1 LALRFALLSVWM
13 SISRLNSGPVITGL
27 LILLIVLPGCSAGQT
42 PTPAFTPLPTAI
54 PPTPILT
61 TSPTTAPASLPLT
74 PLPTL
79 ALDDTSAGEYR
90 ITDFDLAHSPVDG
103 DPNKYLILGNLPVAT
118 PAADLPP
125 QLAAFLGRWEGY
137 VHAPPVDKDRKLVL
151 VIQQIDAREGRA
163 VGYSG
168 ANLQYPDRVG
178 DIHFRVIPG
187 EPPSIEFKVLWPN
200 DQVEIDTFTVDRGS
214 GELLGTA
221 ELVKANAGAAFEL
234 SRERSF
240 YVYKDYPRYL
250 AGKGISAQDHR
261 DPALAHFGQ
270 GYLLYLP
277 QGYADQPEVSWPLIL
292 FLHGYGDRGDN
303 PYLLAK
309 ASPFM
314 YIREQGP
321 LPAII
326 VAPLLSGFQGYS
338 SFPEEYLDG
347 VLDEVQAA
355 YRVDPQRVYLTGLSM
370 GGEAAYRLAV
380 HRPETFAALA
390 PLSAYVDSKTY
401 AGLAQIKDLPVWA
414 IHGAEDTAV
423 PLERGR
429 QPVEALQAAG
439 GNVKFTVLAGHDH
452 DTWTDTYSDPA
463 FYEWLLDQRRP

>member
-1 LALRFALLSVWM
+1 MIAKEDTLHTRNLLNLLTLAAVLALLAGC
-13 SISRLNSGPVITGL
+13 GPAQA
-27 LILLIVLPGCSAGQT
+27 PAPAAT
-42 PTPAFTPLPTAI
+42 PTAARSGTPTAL
-54 PPTPILT
+54 PP
-61 TSPTTAPASLPLT
+61 T

-79 ALDDTSAGEYR
+79 ALDDTSAGEYL
-90 ITDFDLAHSPVDG
+90 IADFDLAHSPVDG
-103 DPNKYLILGNLPVAT
+103 DPNQYLILGNLPIAT
-118 PAADLPP
+118 PAAGLAPE
-125 QLAAFLGRWEGY
+125 LAAFLGRWEGY

-151 VIQQIDAREGRA
+151 VIQEIDEREGKA
-163 VGYSG
+163 IGYSG
-168 ANLQYPDRVG
+168 TNLQYPDRTG

-200 DQVEIDTFTVDRGS
+200 DEVEIDTFTVESAS
-214 GELLGTA
+214 GRLLGTA
-221 ELVKANAGAAFEL
+221 ELVKANSGAAFEL

-240 YVYKDYPRYL
+240 YVYKDYPGYL
-250 AGKGISAQDHR
+250 AGKGISAQAYD

-277 QGYADQPEVSWPLIL
+277 EGYADQPEVSWPLIL

-309 ASPFM
+309 ASPLM

-326 VAPLLSGFQGYS
+326 VAPLLSAFQGYS

-347 VLDEVQAA
+347 VLKEIQAN
-355 YRVDPQRVYLTGLSM
+355 YRVDPQRLYLTGLSM
-370 GGEAAYRLAV
+370 GGEAAYRFAV

-390 PLSAYVDSKTY
+390 PLSAYVDSQTY
-401 AGLAQIKDLPVWA
+401 AGLALIKDLPVWA
-414 IHGAEDTAV
+414 IHGADDPLI

-439 GNVKFTVLAGHDH
+439 GNVKLTVLAGHDH

-463 FYEWLLDQRRP
+463 FYEWLLGQRRP

>member
-1 LALRFALLSVWM
+1 MHTRRLFIPLALAAAIALLAGC
-13 SISRLNSGPVITGL
+13 GPAQAPTPTATP
-27 LILLIVLPGCSAGQT
+27 LPLAAT
-42 PTPAFTPLPTAI
+42 PTPPDATPVAL
-54 PPTPILT
+54 PPTPL
-61 TSPTTAPASLPLT
+61 S
-74 PLPTL
+74 TL
-79 ALDDTSAGEYR
+79 SIDDTSAGEYQ

-103 DPNKYLILGNLPVAT
+103 DPNQYLILGNLPVAT

-125 QLAAFLGRWEGY
+125 ELADFLGRWEGY

-168 ANLQYPDRVG
+168 ANLQYPDRIG

-187 EPPSIEFKVLWPN
+187 DTPAIEFKVLWPN
-200 DQVEIDTFTVDRGS
+200 DQVEIDTFHLDRVS

-221 ELVKANAGAAFEL
+221 ELVNANARAAFEL

-240 YVYKDYPRYL
+240 TVYKDYPGYL
-250 AGKGISAQDHR
+250 SGLGVSAQAYR
-261 DPALAHFGQ
+261 DPALTHFGQ
-270 GYLLYLP
+270 SYLLYLP
-277 QGYADQPEVSWPLIL
+277 QGYAEQPEVSWPLIL

-314 YIREQGP
+314 HIREQGP

-326 VAPLLSGFQGYS
+326 VAPLLGAFQGYS
-338 SFPEEYLDG
+338 SFPEDYLDG
-347 VLDEVQAA
+347 VLDEIQAA
-355 YRVDPQRVYLTGLSM
+355 FRVDPQRVYLTGLSM
-370 GGEAAYRLAV
+370 GGEAAYRWAV
-380 HRPETFAALA
+380 HWPETFAALA

-414 IHGAEDTAV
+414 IHGADDPLI

-429 QPVEALQAAG
+429 EPVEALQAAG
-439 GNVKFTVLAGHDH
+439 GNVKLTVLAGHDH

-463 FYEWLLDQRRP
+463 FYEWLLGQVRR